1 VSFKKE
7 ILETIKGLPPMSPAQ
22 NKIVTMLGAPDVN
35 INEVIELIQYDP
47 AVTSGVLKLVNSA
60 YFGLSQ
66 QVTSIKQAV
75 VLLGFKQVHRIVL
88 TVSFSP
94 VMNSKISGY
103 GLPSGALWQHS
114 VATAVASE
122 TIARTIEYP
131 QADEAFTAAL
141 MHDIGKIA
149 LSSFVDEYYQRI
161 DEESR
166 AAGESFEVIEKKILG
181 IDHAEAGAIIL
192 KNWGI
197 PKNLFMP
204 VLWHHSPETCTD
216 NDVSPIVDIVHLA
229 DNLCIASGF
238 GVGRDGLQYRISPA
252 VMHRLRFKSTMLES
266 IMSQTMTGIDNIKE
280 IFEI

>member
-7 ILETIKGLPPMSPAQ
+7 ILETIRSLPPMSPAQ
-22 NKIVTMLGAPDVN
+22 NKIVTMLAVPDVN
-35 INEVIELIQYDP
+35 INDVIQLIQYDP

-60 YFGLSQ
+60 YFGLTQ
-66 QVTSIKQAV
+66 EVTSIKQAV

-94 VMNSKISGY
+94 VMHKSISGY
-103 GLPSGALWQHS
+103 DLPSGALWQHS

-122 TIARTIEYP
+122 TIARAIKYP
-131 QADEAFTAAL
+131 LADEAFTAAL

-149 LSSFVDEYYQRI
+149 LSSFVDAYFSRI
-161 DEESR
+161 DEQAR
-166 AAGESFEVIEKKILG
+166 ADSASFEVVEKQILG

-197 PKNLFMP
+197 PKSLFMP
-204 VLWHHSPETCTD
+204 VLWHHAPESCTD
-216 NDVSPIVDIVHLA
+216 ADVSPIVDIVHLA
-229 DNLCIASGF
+229 DNLCLASGF
-238 GVGRDGLQYRISPA
+238 GVGRDGLQYRLSPA
-252 VMHRLRFKSTMLES
+252 VMQRLRFKATMLES

-280 IFEI
+280 IFDL